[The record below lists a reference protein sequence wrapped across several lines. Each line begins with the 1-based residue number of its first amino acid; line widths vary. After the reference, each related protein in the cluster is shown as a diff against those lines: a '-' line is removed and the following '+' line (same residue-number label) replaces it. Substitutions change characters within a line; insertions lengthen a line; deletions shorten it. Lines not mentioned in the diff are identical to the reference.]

1 MVGVFASVFFPSRL
15 EAIAILCWA
24 SAPKCVN
31 GDGEQTLLGVP
42 KVHGRQGH
50 CHIHLD
56 LKIGPLDLPLKKVG
70 DDIPK
75 TALLGRTGF
84 PVKLMNHSRQDQMRW
99 CLLPLP

>member
-1 MVGVFASVFFPSRL
+1 MGGVFASVFFPSRL

-24 SAPKCVN
+24 SAPKCAN

-42 KVHGRQGH
+42 KVHERQGATST
-50 CHIHLD
+50 LT

-75 TALLGRTGF
+75 AALLERTGF
-84 PVKLMNHSRQDQMRW
+84 PVKLTNHSRQEQMWW